1 MKIILCGKG
10 GCGKSTIATLLAR
23 AYQKA
28 GKNVL
33 VIDSDE
39 SNYGLHRQL
48 GFELPQDFTH
58 YFGDKR
64 GAFRQYD
71 DKGYL
76 FDEKW
81 SISDIPEGFLTGE
94 DGLHLLAIGKIA
106 EAEEG
111 CACAMGFTAKMFL
124 DNIEAGEGD
133 VIITDT
139 EAGVEHFGRGVDR
152 YADVILMVIDPS
164 YESIR
169 LSEKIHDMGNDLGK
183 PVYFIINKADRD
195 QAEMIRD
202 AVRDKDAVI
211 AEIPDDPDIMMAGL
225 RGEPL
230 ICELPE
236 VQTVMEKLAVY

>member
-10 GCGKSTIATLLAR
+10 GCGKSTLATLLAR
-23 AYQKA
+23 AYQKE

-64 GAFRQYD
+64 GAFRKFD

-81 SISDIPEGFLTGE
+81 SISDIPEDYLSGE
-94 DGLHLLAIGKIA
+94 DGLHLMAIGKIH

-124 DNIEAGEGD
+124 ENLRDDEDDI
-133 VIITDT
+133 VITDT

-152 YADVILMVIDPS
+152 SADRILMVIDPS

-169 LSEKIHDMGNDLGK
+169 LSEKIHEMGRAIGK
-183 PVYFIINKADRD
+183 PVYFNINKADRD
-195 QAEMIRD
+195 QVRMIKD
-202 AVRDKDAVI
+202 ALKHGDAVI
-211 AEIPDDPDIMMAGL
+211 AEIPMDTEIMMAGL
-225 RGEPL
+225 RGEA
-230 ICELPE
+230 IKKEVPE
-236 VQTVMEKLAVY
+236 IQKIMDALAE